1 MSVSMKPLSSL
12 RFVMGMALLLPCLSC
27 ACLVAAQMKSD
38 RERDGLFGSVRAMR
52 IEKTTLSETG
62 WKDPEGSWV
71 ASEVTYD
78 NKGNK
83 TEETTYKADGSLMK
97 RSVFDYD
104 TAGNQ
109 VAVTVYNGDGSIYLK
124 RVRKS
129 LPVSEGRK
137 IEETIWASG
146 TTLQAKA
153 IYTFDDKDRG
163 TELADFDANGK
174 PDMRQVT
181 IYGTNGQP
189 TQVEI
194 FHQNS
199 LIGKIAFTYD
209 SHGNLR
215 EIAEHD
221 AGGVQ
226 MGKHIFSGDLKRS

>member
-1 MSVSMKPLSSL
+1 
-12 RFVMGMALLLPCLSC
+12 MGMALLLPCLSC